1 MLVLG
6 VILCVTGVGIP
17 LGIGMIVANGG
28 VGNRSHVKWSYI
40 KDTITTFF
48 TDNAALVTGISTA
61 LLVLGVILC
70 VTGVGIPLGIGM
82 IVAGGGVGNR
92 SHVKLELH

>member
-1 MLVLG
+1 M
-6 VILCVTGVGIP
+6 VTEAT
-17 LGIGMIVANGG
+17 LN
-28 VGNRSHVKWSYI
+28 WSYI

-82 IVAGGGVGNR
+82 IVAGAGLVTEATLSGVF
-92 SHVKLELH
+92 